1 MKRLPRITAPA
12 LAALACLTGTAQAAE
27 CDKPHPPG
35 WACNAIGQ
43 AIGPL
48 PGWHGEADKVTGR
61 TIMIPDTPHG
71 PLAAARIAVIDMA
84 RAWQDL
90 TAEEREA
97 IHRGERGRTRF

>member
-1 MKRLPRITAPA
+1 MGLQSNRPSLDHYQV
-12 LAALACLTGTAQAAE
+12 GTE
-27 CDKPHPPG
+27 T
-35 WACNAIGQ
+35 
-43 AIGPL
+43 
-48 PGWHGEADKVTGR
+48 DKVSGR